1 MSPAPEFTIG
11 EVASMIGFSPHTI
24 RAWERRHNIL
34 KPHRTPSGQRR
45 YTAEDV
51 ELLREVIN
59 GVVVRGLTL
68 KVAVRAAQGGI
79 SLQQLENGS
88 APVRQE
94 NGSSGSRA
102 DSDPALAIADEAGAP
117 WRAVADFMP
126 QLIAILDGDGD
137 IVDANVALVSAA
149 GCLREQLRGT
159 RFVDFADPYD
169 RAKAVTAFRPP
180 FQRRRGWELN
190 LRLGGRH
197 GLYGFDCLPIRVGEK
212 QYMIVIGHDANPAVS
227 WSGSLNG
234 HDGQSGYDGHRGHGA
249 PNGATRTRPPAH

>member
-1 MSPAPEFTIG
+1 MSPQAEFTIG

-24 RAWERRHNIL
+24 RAWERRHKIL

-45 YTAEDV
+45 YSVEDV

-68 KVAVRAAQGGI
+68 KVAIRAAHGAVTVPAT
-79 SLQQLENGS
+79 ENGHGAERAEEPVEPA
-88 APVRQE
+88 APAA
-94 NGSSGSRA
+94 GPA
-102 DSDPALAIADEAGAP
+102 DVPAP

-126 QLIAILDGDGD
+126 QLIAILDADGRV
-137 IVDANVALVSAA
+137 VDANVALASAA
-149 GCLREQLRGT
+149 GRLREQLRGA

-190 LRLGGRH
+190 LRLPGGCV
-197 GLYGFDCLPIRVGEK
+197 LFSFDCLPIRSGAQRLLIAIGEA
-212 QYMIVIGHDANPAVS
+212 VTEPA
-227 WSGSLNG
+227 LR
-234 HDGQSGYDGHRGHGA
+234 D
-249 PNGATRTRPPAH
+249 

>member
-1 MSPAPEFTIG
+1 MTSHAEFTIG

-24 RAWERRHNIL
+24 RAWERRHQIL

-45 YTAEDV
+45 YTVEDV

-68 KVAVRAAQGGI
+68 KVAVRAAQGAVLVPVGEDG
-79 SLQQLENGS
+79 QAGAREQ
-88 APVRQE
+88 APV
-94 NGSSGSRA
+94 GPSFGPDDASV
-102 DSDPALAIADEAGAP
+102 P

-126 QLIAILDGDGD
+126 HLIAILDAEGRV
-137 IVDANVALVSAA
+137 VDANVALASAA
-149 GCLREQLRGT
+149 GRLREQLRGA

-190 LRLGGRH
+190 LRLPGAC
-197 GLYGFDCLPIRVGEK
+197 GLFSFDCLPIRAGDRPLLITIGE
-212 QYMIVIGHDANPAVS
+212 AVS
-227 WSGSLNG
+227 
-234 HDGQSGYDGHRGHGA
+234 QSPLGD
-249 PNGATRTRPPAH
+249 

>member
-1 MSPAPEFTIG
+1 MTTPPEFTIG

-79 SLQQLENGS
+79 SLQQT
-88 APVRQE
+88 E
-94 NGSSGSRA
+94 NGSSSVRHDNGSSGARA
-102 DSDPALAIADEAGAP
+102 DMGPVMAIADETGAP

-126 QLIAILDGDGD
+126 QLIAILDGEGD
-137 IVDANVALVSAA
+137 IVDANVALVSAV

-159 RFVDFADPYD
+159 RFVEFTDPYD

-190 LRLGGRH
+190 LRLRGRH
-197 GLYGFDCLPIRVGEK
+197 ALYGFDCLPIRLGER
-212 QYMIVIGHDANPAVS
+212 QFLIVIGHDANPTAS
-227 WSGSLNG
+227 WSGSVNG
-234 HDGQSGYDGHRGHGA
+234 HDGHSG
-249 PNGATRTRPPAH
+249 PNGS